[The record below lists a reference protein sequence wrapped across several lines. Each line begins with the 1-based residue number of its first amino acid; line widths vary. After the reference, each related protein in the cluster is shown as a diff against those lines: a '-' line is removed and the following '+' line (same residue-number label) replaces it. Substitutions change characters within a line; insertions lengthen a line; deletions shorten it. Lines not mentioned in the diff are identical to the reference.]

1 MPHFTQTHPV
11 PHHILLHGTRSALE
25 LGIDHDPV
33 KIDRRSVPHRPPHH
47 HPQHDSRI
55 YTAPDHGYNTNITD
69 MHKRKF
75 IPLERE
81 TSLIEEKNVTAEEPD
96 AAGNEAESQ
105 PDDEPEKEAPQRPTY
120 LFLIRHG
127 ENEWTERGALAGR
140 TPAVPLNEKGR
151 EQAHQVAERLKV
163 QPITAVY
170 SSPLLRCLESA
181 QPLAAALNL
190 SISVEPGVLEVD
202 YGEWRGGELKELSKR
217 PEWQLVQIFPG
228 GFRFPGGETLREV
241 QNRVVTTLERIRT
254 EHAGEVVAVYAHG
267 DVLRTTL
274 AYYLGTPLD
283 LFQRIQIS
291 TASISVV
298 AFHRF
303 GPSILAMNDS
313 GGFPVIKLE

>member
-1 MPHFTQTHPV
+1 
-11 PHHILLHGTRSALE
+11 
-25 LGIDHDPV
+25 
-33 KIDRRSVPHRPPHH
+33 
-47 HPQHDSRI
+47 
-55 YTAPDHGYNTNITD
+55 
-69 MHKRKF
+69 
-75 IPLERE
+75 LERE
-81 TSLIEEKNVTAEEPD
+81 TGLIEEKNKTAEEPD
-96 AAGNEAESQ
+96 AAENEAESQ
-105 PDDEPEKEAPQRPTY
+105 ADDENEDKTPQRPTY

-140 TPAVPLNEKGR
+140 TPSVPLNEKGK
-151 EQAHQVAERLKV
+151 EQANQVAERLKV

-190 SISVEPGVLEVD
+190 SITVEPGVLEVD
-202 YGEWRGGELKELSKR
+202 YGDWRGGELKELSKR
-217 PEWQLVQIFPG
+217 PEWKLVQIFPG

-241 QNRVVTTLERIRT
+241 QNRVITTLERIRT

-267 DVLRTTL
+267 DVLRTSL

>member
-1 MPHFTQTHPV
+1 MIPS
-11 PHHILLHGTRSALE
+11 RSTGAA
-25 LGIDHDPV
+25 
-33 KIDRRSVPHRPPHH
+33 PPHH
-47 HPQHDSRI
+47 HHQPVSRI
-55 YTAPDHGYNTNITD
+55 YTAPDHGYNTNIID
-69 MHKRKF
+69 PHLRKP
-75 IPLERE
+75 IPWRE
-81 TSLIEEKNVTAEEPD
+81 TGLIEDKNVTTEEPD

-105 PDDEPEKEAPQRPTY
+105 AGDERDKEAPQRPTY

-140 TPAVPLNEKGR
+140 TPCVPLNEKGK
-151 EQAHQVAERLKV
+151 EQAHQVAERLKG

-170 SSPLLRCLESA
+170 SSPLLRCLETA

-190 SISVEPGVLEVD
+190 SISVEPGILEVD
-202 YGEWRGGELKELSKR
+202 YGEWRGGELKELSKL
-217 PEWQLVQIFPG
+217 PEWKLVQLFPG

-241 QNRVVTTLERIRT
+241 QNRVITTLERIRT

-267 DVLRTTL
+267 DVLRTSL

-291 TASISVV
+291 TASISLV

>member
-1 MPHFTQTHPV
+1 MIPS
-11 PHHILLHGTRSALE
+11 RSTGAA
-25 LGIDHDPV
+25 
-33 KIDRRSVPHRPPHH
+33 PPHH
-47 HPQHDSRI
+47 HPQPVSRI

-69 MHKRKF
+69 LHKRKP
-75 IPLERE
+75 IPWRE
-81 TSLIEEKNVTAEEPD
+81 TGLIEDKNVTTEEPD

-105 PDDEPEKEAPQRPTY
+105 AGDEREKEAPQRPTY

-140 TPAVPLNEKGR
+140 TPGVPLNEKGK

-190 SISVEPGVLEVD
+190 SISVEPGILEVD
-202 YGEWRGGELKELSKR
+202 YGEWRGGELKELGKL
-217 PEWQLVQIFPG
+217 PEWKLVQIFPG

-241 QNRVVTTLERIRT
+241 QNRVITTLERIRT

-267 DVLRTTL
+267 DVLRTSL

-291 TASISVV
+291 TASISLV

>member
-1 MPHFTQTHPV
+1 
-11 PHHILLHGTRSALE
+11 
-25 LGIDHDPV
+25 
-33 KIDRRSVPHRPPHH
+33 
-47 HPQHDSRI
+47 
-55 YTAPDHGYNTNITD
+55 
-69 MHKRKF
+69 
-75 IPLERE
+75 
-81 TSLIEEKNVTAEEPD
+81 LIEEKSVPAEEPD
-96 AAGNEAESQ
+96 AADDEAEGQ
-105 PDDEPEKEAPQRPTY
+105 ADDEGEKEKQPRPTY

-140 TPAVPLNEKGR
+140 TPSVSLNEKGK
-151 EQAHQVAERLKV
+151 EQAEQVAERLKV
-163 QPITAVY
+163 QPFSAIY

-190 SISVEPGVLEVD
+190 PVTVEPGILEVD
-202 YGEWRGGELKELSKR
+202 YGEWRGGELKELGKR
-217 PEWQLVQIFPG
+217 PEWRLVQIYPG

-241 QNRVVTTLERIRT
+241 QNRVITTLERIRT
-254 EHAGEVVAVYAHG
+254 EHAGEVIAVYAHG
-267 DVLRTTL
+267 DVLRTSL